1 MTGPLS
7 GKVAIVTGAASG
19 IGAVAAALFARE
31 GGAHVIALD
40 LPGRDWED
48 PGLAAARKTG
58 MIERAEADVTNR
70 AQIETVVRNG
80 VDRYGR
86 IDILFNNAGIT
97 LAKPLEETTD
107 AEYDLC
113 MDVNV
118 RGVFIGCREVL
129 PIMKRQRSGVII
141 STASNA
147 GTTGRPHLP
156 VYGAAKGAV
165 VQMSR
170 ALAQSEA
177 GYGIRVNCICPG
189 GVDTPMLPDP
199 EAARESAYQNNPLRR
214 LARPEEIARAAL
226 FLASDEAS
234 YITGVALAVDGGWT
248 AGVREASAVIAAV
261 RPEDA

>member
-1 MTGPLS
+1 MSGQLA
-7 GKVAIVTGAASG
+7 GKVAIITGAASG
-19 IGAVAAALFARE
+19 IGAVAAALFAHE
-31 GGAHVIALD
+31 GGAHVVALD

-48 PGLAAARKTG
+48 PDPAAASKTG
-58 MIERAEADVTNR
+58 TIERAEADVTNR
-70 AQIETVVRNG
+70 AQVETVVRNC
-80 VDRYGR
+80 VDRHGH
-86 IDILFNNAGIT
+86 IDVLFNNAGVT
-97 LAKPLEETTD
+97 LAKPLEQTSD

-156 VYGAAKGAV
+156 IYGAAKGAV

-177 GYGIRVNCICPG
+177 GYGVRVNCICPG

-199 EAARESAYQNNPLRR
+199 EAARKSAYQNNPLRR

-248 AGVREASAVIAAV
+248 AGVREAGAVIAAI